1 MSPRW
6 DDVNARARGLSTHL
20 LDRAQLAT
28 LSAVPDL
35 PTLAA
40 RLRDVGLSVP
50 ETAEPTAGEL
60 ELAVRRRAAREL
72 AILGHWTARRPELVA
87 VLFDEEDRRSVRAL
101 VRGAVERAPAEL
113 RIAGLV
119 PTPALPERALAELAR
134 APTPAAVAAVLV
146 AWQHP
151 FGPPLAARARSPQPD
166 LYALELSLGRAA
178 AARLTTVARRVG
190 GFLAAFIHETIDLEN
205 ALGAVALVSVPT
217 EVAARDAFLA
227 GGRTLPLDAFERAV
241 ATRDPA
247 AAADRLAKV
256 FGGGPVGAALRQH
269 RHDLAALEDAVL
281 RMRIATLEQLARRE
295 PLGPAPLLAFALA
308 LRAQTVDLHR
318 VIWGVALGA
327 PAALVTRELV
337 TAA

>member
-6 DDVNARARGLSTHL
+6 DDVNARARGLATHL
-20 LDRAQLAT
+20 LDHAQLAA
-28 LSAVPDL
+28 LAAVPDL

-40 RLRDVGLSVP
+40 RLRDIGLTVP
-50 ETAEPTAGEL
+50 ETAEPTAAEL
-60 ELAVRRRAAREL
+60 ELAARRRAAREL

-101 VRGAVERAPAEL
+101 ARGAVERAPAEL

-134 APTPAAVAAVLV
+134 APTPVAVAALLV
-146 AWQHP
+146 AWRHP
-151 FGPPLAARARSPQPD
+151 YGPPLATRARAPQAD

-178 AARLTTVARRVG
+178 AARLSAVARRAG

-205 ALGAVALVSVPT
+205 ALGAVALASVPT
-217 EVAARDAFLA
+217 ELTARDAFLA
-227 GGRTLPLDAFERAV
+227 GGRTLGLEAFERAV

-247 AAADRLAKV
+247 VAADRVATVL
-256 FGGGPVGAALRQH
+256 GRGPVGAALRQH
-269 RHDLAALEDAVL
+269 RDDLAALEDAVL
-281 RMRIATLEQLARRE
+281 RARIATLDQLARRE

-308 LRAQTVDLHR
+308 LRAQTADLHR

-327 PAALVTRELV
+327 PATLVMRELV